1 MATFFSDPRVFCRKS
16 QTTSWKTG
24 KCKENDKAQTTN
36 DENGWQIQLS
46 FALRHYFAI
55 GQLSFVIFLLMNLSP
70 EKKIAGVL
78 TPLFALRG
86 EGDLGIGDVASL
98 REFIDWIAQAGF
110 KLVQLLPINETGAD
124 NSPYNAISA
133 MAIEPTTLHL
143 APNVPQDLTRED
155 FDALVADVDLRSLRL
170 GGVKYRQV
178 KRLKRRLL
186 EKAFAN
192 FFTRTPDER
201 RLEFR
206 AFCQAEAAWL
216 RDYAFFRVL
225 MEENDDSAA
234 WTRWPAQHQS
244 IERARN
250 WLRDLSQERQRALT
264 DRQEFFCYVQ
274 WIAHQQWRAV
284 KSYAE
289 ERGVALMGDIPFGV
303 SYHSAD
309 VFARPD
315 EFVLDWFGGAP
326 PEPHFKDDAFTQ
338 KWGQNWGIPLY
349 RWDRMRANHFAWW
362 RERVHAA
369 RCIFHLFRID
379 HVLGFYRIYAFPWRP
394 RKNKQFLPLDHHQM
408 LEQTGGRAPHFV
420 PRNDETPENCEA
432 NKREGEE
439 YLRAVLEEAGATR
452 VIGEDLGV
460 VPYYVR
466 PDLQSLG
473 IAGFK
478 IPQWEVRDGT
488 ITPGD
493 KYERLSVAT
502 YATHDHKPIRALW
515 EEAIETPAPTSE
527 QSRFDLAKM
536 AVFASIDPNLDKFD
550 FENDFYPAIMRA
562 LFKSESWI
570 AVVMITD
577 LLARKYRFNVPG
589 TQANFNWTRRIRR
602 SIGQLNSSRKE
613 QTRMRLIH
621 ELLVKTGRF

>member
-216 RDYAFFRVL
+216 RDYTFFRVL

>member
-1 MATFFSDPRVFCRKS
+1 
-16 QTTSWKTG
+16 
-24 KCKENDKAQTTN
+24 
-36 DENGWQIQLS
+36 
-46 FALRHYFAI
+46 
-55 GQLSFVIFLLMNLSP
+55 
-70 EKKIAGVL
+70 
-78 TPLFALRG
+78 
-86 EGDLGIGDVASL
+86 
-98 REFIDWIAQAGF
+98 
-110 KLVQLLPINETGAD
+110 
-124 NSPYNAISA
+124 
-133 MAIEPTTLHL
+133 
-143 APNVPQDLTRED
+143 
-155 FDALVADVDLRSLRL
+155 
-170 GGVKYRQV
+170 
-178 KRLKRRLL
+178 
-186 EKAFAN
+186 
-192 FFTRTPDER
+192 
-201 RLEFR
+201 LEFR
-206 AFCQAEAAWL
+206 TFREAEAAWL

-250 WLRDLSQERQRALT
+250 WLRDLPQERQRALT

-289 ERGVALMGDIPFGV
+289 ERGMALMGDIPFGV

-349 RWDRMRANHFAWW
+349 RWDRMRANSFAWW

-394 RKNKQFLPLDHHQM
+394 RKNKQFLPLDQHRM

-432 NKREGEE
+432 NKRDGEE

-478 IPQWEVRDGT
+478 IPQWEVRDGI

-502 YATHDHKPIRALW
+502 YATHDHKPLRALW
-515 EEAIETPAPTSE
+515 EEAIETPTPTSE

-536 AVFASIDPNLDKFD
+536 AVFAGIDPNLDKFD
-550 FENDFYPAIMRA
+550 FEKDFYPAIMEA

-570 AVVMITD
+570 AIVMITD
-577 LLARKYRFNVPG
+577 LLARKYRFNIPG
-589 TQANFNWTRRIRR
+589 TQANFNWTRRMRR

-613 QTRMRLIH
+613 QRRMRLIH
-621 ELLVKTGRF
+621 ELLVKTGRD